1 MVLPISCW
9 QHSRDAAAGKG
20 VGGARKKEHTSIVP
34 LLERLTGDEETR
46 ALFCSSPRDR
56 QLKRSGGLADSG
68 GKLGGHRI
76 SISRVVVPFLPSD
89 PEEMSGYVCAR
100 ERVHPSCPNKPMDL
114 SHLQPAASS
123 FTAAGLSHEGKG
135 GWLSC
140 AGIQEHGRFARRID
154 SVLFIFHRRGMERV
168 PRAPLSVTSA
178 GGASIRSCM
187 SGTAEQSG
195 RSIPE
200 QHVSLFKKK

>member
-1 MVLPISCW
+1 MDGS
-9 QHSRDAAAGKG
+9 
-20 VGGARKKEHTSIVP
+20 VP
-34 LLERLTGDEETR
+34 LRGRPTD
-46 ALFCSSPRDR
+46 
-56 QLKRSGGLADSG
+56 RSGLEGWRIRRANSA
-68 GKLGGHRI
+68 GHRI
-76 SISRVVVPFLPSD
+76 SIARVVVPFLLPD
-89 PEEMSGYVCAR
+89 PEEMQGDANAR
-100 ERVHPSCPNKPMDL
+100 ERVHPSCPNKAMDL
-114 SHLQPAASS
+114 SHLQPGASS

-200 QHVSLFKKK
+200 QQVSLFKTSSLGRESR